1 MSRSEFEIGRTNTL
15 PVLSIGGRGALLG
28 SANHSV
34 LLPDH
39 EIGCALEPGQAV
51 EVFVYTTNQGPLATF
66 ASPALQLG
74 SFAYLPVVE
83 VNEFGA
89 FVDWGLPKDL
99 LVPFGNQYA
108 PMEQGRSYVVGLR
121 LHRKTMRLVGTT
133 VLSGLFDDDVHG
145 LSPGDEVD
153 LMVYG
158 RIDQG
163 YQVIVAGR
171 HAGLVYRDQ
180 AFRRLRIGD
189 TLRGWVDRVR
199 PDHRLDIVLQRPGGA
214 GTDDACAAVLAA
226 LDANGGAL
234 PLHDKSPPTEI
245 KRRLNMSKKAFKK
258 AVGRL
263 YKNRLIELGDKEI
276 RRSNG

>member
-1 MSRSEFEIGRTNTL
+1 MIEIGRRNTL
-15 PVLSIGGRGALLG
+15 SVHSLSDRGALLG
-28 SANHSV
+28 DGDAQV
-34 LLPDH
+34 LLPAH
-39 EIGCALEPGQAV
+39 EIACALEPGQPL
-51 EVFVYTTNQGPLATF
+51 EVFVFTTNQGPTATLAT
-66 ASPALQLG
+66 PALELG
-74 SFAYLPVVE
+74 GFAYLE
-83 VNEFGA
+83 VLEVGEHGA

-108 PMEQGRSYVVGLR
+108 PMEPGRRYVVGLR

-133 VLSGLFDDDVHG
+133 VLSGLFDDEVDH

-163 YQVIVAGR
+163 YQVIVNGR

-180 AFRRLRIGD
+180 TYQRLRYGD

-199 PDHRLDIVLQRPGGA
+199 TDHRVDIVLQRPGRA
-214 GTDDACAAVLAA
+214 GTDDACSAILGAIDEA
-226 LDANGGAL
+226 GGRL
-234 PLHDKSPPTEI
+234 PLHDGSSPAAI
-245 KRRLNMSKKAFKK
+245 KQRLQMSKKAFKK

-263 YKNRLIELGDKEI
+263 YKARLIELDDQGI
-276 RRSNG
+276 RRKS

>member
-1 MSRSEFEIGRTNTL
+1 MEAPVIEIGRHNTL
-15 PVLSIGGRGALLG
+15 TVRSLDERGALLG
-28 SANHSV
+28 AGDEQV
-34 LLPDH
+34 LLPAS
-39 EIGCALEPGQAV
+39 EIEFELQPGQEI
-51 EVFVYTTNQGPLATF
+51 EVFVYTTNHGPTATL
-66 ASPALQLG
+66 SPPALELG
-74 SFAYLPVVE
+74 GFAWLEVVAVGE
-83 VNEFGA
+83 HGA

-108 PMEQGRSYVVGLR
+108 PMEQGRRYVVGLR

-133 VLSGLFDDDVHG
+133 VLSGLFDDDVSR
-145 LSPGDEVD
+145 LNPGDPVD

-180 AFRRLRIGD
+180 AYRTLRYGD

-199 PDHRLDIVLQRPGGA
+199 DDHRLDIVLQRPGRA
-214 GTDDACAAVLAA
+214 GIDDACSAILAA
-226 LDANGGAL
+226 IDAADGTL
-234 PLHDKSPPTEI
+234 PLHDKSSPEAI
-245 KRRLNMSKKAFKK
+245 QRQLQMSKKAFKK

-263 YKNRLIELGDKEI
+263 YKARLIELDDQGI
-276 RRSNG
+276 RRKS